1 MSTYVNNA
9 RQFHHIQFVI
19 PIIFPEC
26 LLDDKSFL
34 IKYNIYIV
42 AAFYN
47 FINFENILTLKQS
60 LYNVVH
66 TVIMHNKVTYVRNR

>member
-1 MSTYVNNA
+1 MWIMQGN
-9 RQFHHIQFVI
+9 F
-19 PIIFPEC
+19 IIFNS
-26 LLDDKSFL
+26 LLQYFFQSICEMINLFL

-60 LYNVVH
+60 SYNLVD
-66 TVIMHNKVTYVRNR
+66 TVTMHNKVTYVRSR